1 MRKIEEIGIVKSK
14 FKESA
19 DPFEMRKHESTIIVD
34 KKYEEGLFRLEE
46 NRYIQVLFLFDRSGD
61 YTLIGPRYHGD
72 VKGVFASR
80 SPRRPCP
87 IGSTTVELL
96 SRTGTELRVQGLDAL
111 DGTPVLDL
119 KPYTPGLDDDAGE
132 DRGEKAEEDFIRRN
146 PRWELIP
153 LIKNKDVK
161 KLLLISGR
169 LHGHFC
175 PGVSLGVRAAVS
187 GLHRLS
193 ALKERSVSSVFAAD
207 GLEELLAVIETN
219 SCFADGIQAV
229 SGCTFGNNSLIYRDF
244 GKTAVTFTNRTGNG
258 IRVAVDPAYRDAID
272 EAAPRFSELFDVV
285 VKKQRREETVVAEFK
300 KVSQEASFALLD
312 IPEEKLFTFS
322 ETEAELP
329 GYAPIVDSVT
339 CEKCGERVMSSKTV
353 EQSGREMCI
362 PCAESSYLTVTG
374 TGISESS

>member
-1 MRKIEEIGIVKSK
+1 MRTIEEIGIVKSK

-19 DPFEMRKHESTIIVD
+19 DPFEMRKHESTILID

-46 NRYIQVLFLFDRSGD
+46 NRYIQVLFLFDRSAD

-96 SRTGTELRVQGLDAL
+96 SRTGTELRVRGLDAL
-111 DGTPVLDL
+111 DATPVLDL
-119 KPYTPGLDDDAGE
+119 KPYTPGLDDARQE
-132 DRGEKAEEDFIRRN
+132 RAEKAEEDFIRRN
-146 PRWELIP
+146 PRGELIP
-153 LIKNKDVK
+153 LIKNREVK
-161 KLLLISGR
+161 ALLLASGR

-175 PGVSLGVRAAVS
+175 PGVSLGVQAAVS
-187 GLHRLS
+187 GLHRLA
-193 ALKERSVSSVFAAD
+193 ALKEQSVASVFAAD
-207 GLEELLAVIETN
+207 GLEELLAVIEIN
-219 SCFADGIQAV
+219 SCFADGIQTV

-244 GKTAVTFTNRTGNG
+244 GKTAVTFTDRTGKG
-258 IRVAVDPAYRDAID
+258 IRVAVDLDYRSAID
-272 EAAPRFSELFDVV
+272 EAAPRFGELFDAV
-285 VKKQRREETVVAEFK
+285 VKEQQRKDALVAEFK
-300 KVSQEASFALLD
+300 KVSEEASFALLD
-312 IPEEKLFTFS
+312 IPEEQLFSF
-322 ETEAELP
+322 AEVAAEVP
-329 GYAPIVDSVT
+329 AYAPIVESVT
-339 CEKCGERVMSSKTV
+339 CERCGERVMGSKIV